1 MKNKFKIILFTFLMC
16 PFLINAATVKL
27 DCPEA
32 TKNGAEITCKIKIS
46 SSETVAG
53 FQANV
58 KASNG
63 LVYKSYTK
71 SSGWAGTSSSSKFLI
86 YDNAVKG
93 DQTLGTYKYKVNTT
107 STANLTVTLSSIQVS
122 NANGGSISTN
132 ITASDTIR
140 IMETDNTLKSL
151 TINGVSV
158 QNFSSNTLNYTYK
171 TETSSIKIAAV
182 ANSSKAKIT
191 GTGTKKVNYGTNTYS
206 IVVKAEDGS
215 SKTYKIT
222 VTRPDNREAIN
233 TLESLSVD
241 GYTITPIFNKNTKE
255 YSLTVDN
262 NIESVKINA
271 TKTSAKSSFV
281 SGFGPREQKLNYG
294 ENKINVK
301 VKAENET
308 VNTYTIIIKR
318 KDNRSTNN
326 SLKSLTPS
334 TGNLAFDKNT
344 LNYSMLTDKDEITIS
359 AQTED
364 EKATISGLGTIKLK
378 NGLNEI
384 KIVVKAENETEK
396 TYTIKI
402 TKVDD
407 FSTLNISNNL
417 QQLEILK
424 KYPFEF
430 NEEQT
435 EYTLTIGDETA
446 LSIRYKPK
454 DENSI
459 VEITGNENLQ
469 DRSVITIK
477 VTSIDGKEKE
487 YKINIK
493 KEVVE
498 QPTTKSNSK
507 LIMVLLIVS
516 LLLNVV
522 LTILVSKKD
531 DKKTINKEEAQKED
545 EAKVEETKEEST
557 EEKIEEEKEES
568 TEEAIPETEEPK
580 EESAE
585 EVIEEPVEEI
595 KEAEE
600 TTTDE
605 LQEIPDEI
613 IIEDEP
619 KEKDNE

>member
-1 MKNKFKIILFTFLMC
+1 MNNKFKIILITFLMC
-16 PFLINAATVKL
+16 PFFINAATVKL

-46 SSETVAG
+46 STEIVAG

-58 KASNG
+58 KASSG

-71 SSGWAGTSSSSKFLI
+71 SSGWAGSSSASKFLI
-86 YDNAVKG
+86 YDNTVKG

-122 NANGGSISTN
+122 NTNGGAISAN
-132 ITASDTIR
+132 STASDTIR

-158 QNFSSNTLNYTYK
+158 QNFSSSTLNYTYK
-171 TETSSIKIAAV
+171 TEASSIKIAAT
-182 ANSSKAKIT
+182 ANSSRAKIT
-191 GTGTKKVNYGTNTYS
+191 GTGTKTVNYGTNTYS
-206 IVVKAEDGS
+206 IVVKAEDGT

-222 VTRPDNREAIN
+222 VTRPDNRETIN
-233 TLESLSVD
+233 TLESLSID
-241 GYTITPIFNKNTKE
+241 GYTITPTFNQNTKE
-255 YSLTVDN
+255 YSLTVEN

-271 TKTSAKSSFV
+271 SKTSTKSSFV

-294 ENKINVK
+294 ENKVYVK
-301 VKAENET
+301 VKAENEK
-308 VNTYTIIIKR
+308 VNIYTITIKR

-334 TGNLAFDKNT
+334 TGNIAFDKNT
-344 LNYSMLTDKDEITIS
+344 LNYSMLTDQDEITIS

-430 NEEQT
+430 NKEQT

-446 LSIRYKPK
+446 LSIRYKPE

-469 DRSVITIK
+469 DGSVITIK

-498 QPTTKSNSK
+498 EPTTKSNSK
-507 LIMVLLIVS
+507 LILILLIVS
-516 LLLNVV
+516 VLLNVV

-531 DKKTINKEEAQKED
+531 DKKETKKAEEKPKENESE
-545 EAKVEETKEEST
+545 VEEETT
-557 EEKIEEEKEES
+557 EEKVEEEKEET
-568 TEEAIPETEEPK
+568 TEQPTPETEEPK
-580 EESAE
+580 SEPVE
-585 EVIEEPVEEI
+585 EVIEEP
-595 KEAEE
+595 AEE
-600 TTTDE
+600 NKEEEEKTTDDE